1 MKTENMEWWEQI
13 GVLLELPILLE
24 TWPCGL
30 RPHTLRTAEA
40 MPQWVLCLA
49 WDLAVST
56 TT

>member
-1 MKTENMEWWEQI
+1 MKTGKMEWI
-13 GVLLELPILLE
+13 AGLLELPIRLE

-30 RPHTLRTAEA
+30 RPHTLITAEV

-49 WDLAVST
+49 WDHLAVST